1 MEELFNS
8 SVFIFFFAMIA
19 IFNYSDLKVNQRVS
33 IIYVTVYCL
42 VALNI
47 VGLKTAFF
55 LVFLT
60 MFCYLEVLTDDY
72 MKFKLLV
79 NPIHKLIDCLYLSLA
94 QYCLLPF
101 LLSLCCFY
109 YKFDIWFGS
118 YSALLILPSIVL
130 FGYSTIRVLQQKF
143 VIASF
148 TKMHS
153 VFAAFPINDVDF
165 NDKLAEACKIL
176 VAIEDKDYFERSQY
190 TNFTFSFFVRKLRN
204 RGILKSI
211 SLGKDFV
218 ENIVTGTR
226 GYSTIPMQ
234 LIRSIGLEA
243 GYTCTIRRKV
253 FECIYSKMF
262 FDGFKNYLDQMIV
275 SKRDYLKTYYLYI
288 YFHTVETRLGNANFT
303 KFLNAFDMQ
312 YKDKNK
318 KDIQECSN
326 EGIFIACMGL
336 SHRATQIDRD
346 NIDYYL
352 EDIPVAIDKEKTLTM
367 LERMMDK
374 PYGGNYLE

>member
-19 IFNYSDLKVNQRVS
+19 IFNYSDLKVNQRIS
-33 IIYVTVYCL
+33 IIYITIYCL

-47 VGLKTAFF
+47 VGLKTAF
-55 LVFLT
+55 LLIFLT

-72 MKFKLLV
+72 MKFKLLA
-79 NPIHKLIDCLYLSLA
+79 NPFYKLFDCLYLSLA
-94 QYCLLPF
+94 QYYVLPF
-101 LLSLCCFY
+101 ILSLCFY
-109 YKFDIWFGS
+109 YYKLDIWCGS
-118 YSALLILPSIVL
+118 LSVWLALPSIAL
-130 FGYSTIRVLQQKF
+130 FGYSIIRVLQQKF
-143 VIASF
+143 IIASF

-153 VFAAFPINDVDF
+153 VFAAFPINNVDF
-165 NDKLAEACKIL
+165 NSKLSEACKIL
-176 VAIEDKDYFERSQY
+176 VAIEDRYYFERSQY
-190 TNFTFSFFVRKLRN
+190 TNFTFSFFLKKLRK
-204 RGILKSI
+204 RGLFKSI
-211 SLGKDFV
+211 RLGKDFV
-218 ENIVTGTR
+218 ENIFMGTR

-262 FDGFKNYLDQMIV
+262 FDGFKKYLNQMVV

-288 YFHTVETRLGNANFT
+288 YFHAVKTRLGDANFS

-312 YKDKNK
+312 HENKNK
-318 KDIQECSN
+318 KDIYECSN

-336 SHRATQIDRD
+336 SHRATQINPD
-346 NIDYYL
+346 NIDFYL
-352 EDIPVAIDKEKTLTM
+352 KDIPVSIDREEVLHM
-367 LERMMDK
+367 LDIMMDK
-374 PYGGNYLE
+374 PYGGNYLK